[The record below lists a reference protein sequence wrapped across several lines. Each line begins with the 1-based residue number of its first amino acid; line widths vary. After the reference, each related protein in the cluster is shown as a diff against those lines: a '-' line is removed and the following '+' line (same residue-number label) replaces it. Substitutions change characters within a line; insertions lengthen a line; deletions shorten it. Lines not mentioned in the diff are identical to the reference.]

1 MSATLTE
8 QEFSQHLNTK
18 FRLNIDTAEPVELEL
33 IEVKTYGNKD
43 KPGER
48 GGMERFSVLFR
59 GPLNAFLQQAT
70 YPLSHEKM
78 GSFDIFLVPLS
89 REEKGYSYEA
99 VFNYLKQSD

>member
-8 QEFSQHLNTK
+8 KEFSQHINTK
-18 FRLNIDTAEPVELEL
+18 FRLDVERVEPIELEL
-33 IEVKTYGNKD
+33 VEVKTYDNKD
-43 KPGER
+43 KAGER

-59 GPLNAFLQQAT
+59 GPLDAFLQQAT

-99 VFNYLKQSD
+99 VFNYSR